1 MAMTP
6 SPYHP
11 VSPSKRP
18 RCPVCHKDVYSR
30 SGIHPQCAVHQQET
44 ARKLSQKQLKQ
55 AIEASLGE
63 A

>member
-30 SGIHPQCAVHQQET
+30 SGIHPQCAVQQQEMKSKAT
-44 ARKLSQKQLKQ
+44 QKAALKSIG
-55 AIEASLGE
+55 AALGE
-63 A
+63 G